1 MKQVA
6 LVLCSSICSALLAVL
21 IYRYFEQPK
30 EVIIRESKPVLY
42 ANYDMPNQ
50 NINIPLNRMSD
61 DFVASSALV
70 TSSVVNIRV
79 GSSSAFDFF
88 SSNNNFE
95 TSSGSGVIISS
106 DGYIVTNNHVISQGN
121 QILITLSDRREFEAK
136 KIGTDPSTDLALLKI
151 EATKLP
157 YLPFGNS
164 DSLRVGEW
172 VLAVGNP
179 FNLESTVTAGIV
191 SAKGRNI
198 NILDD
203 QYSIESFIQTDA
215 MVNPGNS
222 GGALVDVQGRLI
234 GINTAIMTRSG
245 HFEGYSF
252 AIPSNLALK
261 VIQDIQDF
269 GEVQRGILGVNIEQV
284 DSKLARKLG
293 LGSVAGVHIG
303 DLREGGGA
311 EEGGLKKGDVIIGVN
326 GVSINTVP
334 ELQEQVG
341 RFHPG
346 EALEI
351 EYIRKGKKAKTK
363 VKLKSKENGLDV
375 ASYYG
380 ERDLLSNMGFEVR
393 DVNKTEEKRIGKKGI
408 KVTSVFKGSKIAATN
423 MEPDFVIQKINDI
436 EISNIEELVVAIEM
450 AEDEIVFKGIY
461 ENYVGDY
468 VYKLNKLSDE

>member
-6 LVLCSSICSALLAVL
+6 LILVSSFCSALLAIL

-30 EVIIRESKPVLY
+30 EIIIRESTPVRY
-42 ANYDMPNQ
+42 ANYDVPNSK
-50 NINIPLNRMSD
+50 INVPLTHLPN
-61 DFVASSALV
+61 DFVAPSALV

-79 GSSSAFDFF
+79 GTSSAFDFW
-88 SSNNNFE
+88 SNSNSFAA
-95 TSSGSGVIISS
+95 SSGSGVIISS
-106 DGYIVTNNHVISQGN
+106 DGYIVTNNHVIQQGN
-121 QILITLSDRREFEAK
+121 QILITLNDRREFEARK
-136 KIGTDPSTDLALLKI
+136 VGTDPSTDLALLKI
-151 EATKLP
+151 EASKLP
-157 YLPFGNS
+157 FLSFGNS

-222 GGALVDVQGRLI
+222 GGALVDVSGRLI

-284 DSKLARKLG
+284 DSRLAKKLG
-293 LGSVAGVHIG
+293 LTDVAGVHIG
-303 DLREGGGA
+303 DLRQGGGA
-311 EEGGLKKGDVIIGVN
+311 EEGGLKKGDVIVGVN

-341 RFHPG
+341 RFRPG
-346 EALEI
+346 ESVEI
-351 EYIRKGKKAKTK
+351 EYIRKGKKSKTK
-363 VKLKSKENGLDV
+363 VILKSKENSTDL
-375 ASYYG
+375 ASYYQ
-380 ERDLLSNMGFEVR
+380 ERDLMANLGFELR
-393 DVNKTEEKRIGKKGI
+393 DLTTTEEKRIGKKGV
-408 KVTSVFKGSKIAATN
+408 KVLSVYKGSKIAATN
-423 MEPDFVIQKINDI
+423 MEPGFVIQTVNDI
-436 EISNIEELVVAIEM
+436 IISSVEELVVAIEM
-450 AEDEIVFKGIY
+450 AEDEIVLKGIY
-461 ENYVGDY
+461 ENYTGEY
-468 VYKLNKLSDE
+468 VYKMNKLSDE